1 MEFIGIWDL
10 GFGVCEALGFGILRS
25 IGIRWRLMSPTIFRE
40 GGFRFFFYSR
50 EETRMHVHAYCSE
63 GEAKFWLVP
72 EIELAKNY
80 RMSRAQLKRAEEII
94 EAHLPEIK
102 AAWEK
107 HFGN

>member
-1 MEFIGIWDL
+1 
-10 GFGVCEALGFGILRS
+10 
-25 IGIRWRLMSPTIFRE
+25 MSPTIFRE

-72 EIELAKNY
+72 EIELARNY
-80 RMSRAQLKRAEEII
+80 RMSRAQLKRAEGII
-94 EAHLPEIK
+94 EAHLDEIK